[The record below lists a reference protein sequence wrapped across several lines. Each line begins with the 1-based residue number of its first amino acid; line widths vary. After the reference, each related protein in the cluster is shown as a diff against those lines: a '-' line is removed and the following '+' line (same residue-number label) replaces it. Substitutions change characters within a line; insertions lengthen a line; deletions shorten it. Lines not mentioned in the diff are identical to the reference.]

1 MYIVP
6 LVKRAGTLAKK
17 TRLNMPKFGEP
28 CGQRIAAVPLP
39 FSKSVLARLNLAI
52 EKHSLNSQSA
62 SARYLAALRQ
72 RTLAQGPSGACGA
85 ALSPDAP
92 AGRREQFPT
101 VVMDVLEHP
110 YLVQV
115 PFTTKGRNA
124 MANQEHLDKLRE
136 GIDTWNQWRQDH
148 PDITPDLSGATL
160 TSANLQR
167 ADLTSANLRDASLM
181 RANLQEASLAG
192 ANLRDANLTG
202 ANLAGTSFDDAITD
216 GCLGCP

>member
-1 MYIVP
+1 
-6 LVKRAGTLAKK
+6 
-17 TRLNMPKFGEP
+17 
-28 CGQRIAAVPLP
+28 
-39 FSKSVLARLNLAI
+39 
-52 EKHSLNSQSA
+52 
-62 SARYLAALRQ
+62 
-72 RTLAQGPSGACGA
+72 
-85 ALSPDAP
+85 
-92 AGRREQFPT
+92 
-101 VVMDVLEHP
+101 
-110 YLVQV
+110 
-115 PFTTKGRNA
+115 

-192 ANLRDANLTG
+192 ANLRDANLAG